1 LEDTV
6 PDELIEE
13 LPKNIAAALTEMLA
27 PGEVVHVQLKG
38 AFKEGLVCTDRRV
51 IILKSGFM
59 TGQTFGTDSFQQPY
73 RNIAGVQ
80 VKFNLMSGYV
90 EINAGGMAN
99 AQKSYWSTDKKSD
112 PSKSPNCVSL
122 NSKAQAEKFRQAAS
136 FILETSHAA
145 NTLPQTPIA
154 APPVNDSEAIL
165 ESIRKLGEL
174 RDAGVLSEDEF
185 NAKKSQLLARM

>member
-1 LEDTV
+1 M

-13 LPKNIAAALTEMLA
+13 LPKNISAALTDILA
-27 PGEVVHVQLKG
+27 PGEVVHIQLKG
-38 AFKEGLVCTDRRV
+38 AFKEGLICTDRRV

-145 NTLPQTPIA
+145 NTGSQTPVA
-154 APPVNDSEAIL
+154 APPANDTDAIL

-185 NAKKSQLLARM
+185 NTKKSELLARM